1 MTLLISISNFRQMD
15 MCVKVLNLELDR
27 LYDFNELVE
36 IIHFDVALQLDLIRD
51 FLQLRQI

>member
-1 MTLLISISNFRQMD
+1 
-15 MCVKVLNLELDR
+15 MCIKVLNLELDR

-36 IIHFDVALQLDLIRD
+36 IIHFNVALQLDLIRD